1 MIDSDGRALASI
13 EVIRSPVETGCEL
26 QQLPSRARVL
36 TTAGQC
42 AKPVRDF
49 SKMRTIR
56 GRRAIPSRGLRWGFD
71 RRFQCGGAEHLSGE
85 CGDTAECE

>member
-1 MIDSDGRALASI
+1 MIDSDGRALTSI

-36 TTAGQC
+36 TMAGQC
-42 AKPVRDF
+42 ANAVRDF
-49 SKMRTIR
+49 SKMRTTR
-56 GRRAIPSRGLRWGFD
+56 GWRAIPSRGVRWGFD
-71 RRFQCGGAEHLSGE
+71 RWFQCGEAKHLSGE